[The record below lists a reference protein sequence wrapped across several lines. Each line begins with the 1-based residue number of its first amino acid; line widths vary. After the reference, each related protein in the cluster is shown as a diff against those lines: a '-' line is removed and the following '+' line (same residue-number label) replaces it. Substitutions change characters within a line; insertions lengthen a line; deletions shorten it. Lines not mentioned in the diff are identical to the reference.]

1 MASAASVPE
10 LAEPICLVENEAGQ
24 GLAVRQDALQV
35 LANVTQPVVVV
46 AITGLY
52 RSGKSYLLNRLAGR
66 RTGFSLGSNVQGHTK
81 GIWMWCLPHP
91 CQPGHTLVLLDTE
104 GLGRVEK
111 GDTKNDAW
119 IFVLAVLL
127 SSTLIYNSRGTID
140 QQALENLHYVL
151 TLAEHIRLSKSPGE
165 SGAQLP
171 AAAELAQFLPSFVWA
186 VRDFTLQ
193 LEADGKELSED
204 EYLEQAL
211 KLRGGSSAEAE
222 SYDRLRECIRQFF
235 PERRCFVFDLPASKR
250 DLPHLEELP
259 DDRMDPEF
267 RQQLEKFCSY
277 IWERS
282 PPKTTPSGCK
292 VTGHMLGTLAVSY
305 VDAIQSGAVP
315 CLESAVL
322 ALAELHNSAVV
333 REAAALYRELMEQRA
348 TLPMETAQEL
358 HELHELCEQET
369 LQLFTERAI
378 TDDIERFRVE
388 LLRQVEA
395 ARLEFCSR
403 DERASHEKCKAALQE
418 LSREMEQRINNG
430 GYLVP
435 GGHRL
440 FLGDQQ
446 ALVERYRAL
455 PGKGVKADAVL
466 QEFLQRT
473 EPLARIIRYTDRALT
488 EKDEQIKGLQAQ
500 NEKDKQEW
508 QAESER
514 EAEKLQ
520 QMEERAHRSE
530 EEARQLRESLEKQG
544 KKKSHS
550 EGAHFGDVSQQ
561 QGTGIDWEAG
571 IVVAVLAA
579 LCLFRTAIFVLVV
592 LLAALF
598 VHLVREWPNIFSC
611 ILGKLRNILWLQCK
625 EYFIRKLTGFP

>member
-1 MASAASVPE
+1 MTSAASVLE
-10 LAEPICLVENEAGQ
+10 LAEPICLIENQAGQ

-66 RTGFSLGSNVQGHTK
+66 RTGFSLGCNVQGHTK

-91 CQPGHTLVLLDTE
+91 RQPGHTLVLLDTE
-104 GLGRVEK
+104 GLGDVEK

-151 TLAEHIRLSKSPGE
+151 TLAEHIRLSNSPGE
-165 SGAQLP
+165 SR
-171 AAAELAQFLPSFVWA
+171 AAELAQFLPSFVWA

-222 SYDRLRECIRQFF
+222 RYNRLRECIRQFF
-235 PERRCFVFDLPASKR
+235 PERRCFVFDLPAGKK
-250 DLPHLEELP
+250 DLPRLEELL

-282 PPKTTPSGCK
+282 PPKTIPSGCK

-305 VDAIQSGAVP
+305 VDAIRSGAMP

-322 ALAELHNSAVV
+322 ALAELNNSAVV

-378 TDDIERFRVE
+378 TDDIERFQAE
-388 LLRQVEA
+388 LLVGALLHGQLCPTRQVEK

-403 DERASHEKCKAALQE
+403 DGQASHEKCTAALQE
-418 LSREMEQRINNG
+418 LSREMEQRINNS

-466 QEFLQRT
+466 HEFLQRT
-473 EPLARIIRYTDRALT
+473 EPLARSIRSIDHALM
-488 EKDEQIKGLQAQ
+488 EKDEQIKGNFCPGETLPPPEGLRAG
-500 NEKDKQEW
+500 EETALPGDW
-508 QAESER
+508 GSAPPV
-514 EAEKLQ
+514 Q
-520 QMEERAHRSE
+520 QLCFFHQTWLKEEPR
-530 EEARQLRESLEKQG
+530 K
-544 KKKSHS
+544 
-550 EGAHFGDVSQQ
+550 
-561 QGTGIDWEAG
+561 
-571 IVVAVLAA
+571 
-579 LCLFRTAIFVLVV
+579 FVY
-592 LLAALF
+592 
-598 VHLVREWPNIFSC
+598 S
-611 ILGKLRNILWLQCK
+611 
-625 EYFIRKLTGFP
+625 